1 MIGIFPASHVH
12 VRDELPDAEG
22 RLAQII
28 ARTRTSHSTPAAP
41 APPSAFHMATLR
53 EDDEMSLSDLRSN
66 PHLHPHANYLEKQ
79 EAPRPTL
86 KSGDETASGLAEPLV
101 DEIASALREWHAR
114 LFTYLSRRD
123 YRTFTAVREHID
135 ALHLGR
141 RQLLARTLEGVGG
154 SASVGLISAD
164 EAVALRRECVMRLV
178 RGNVAQGLDVL
189 VRHPAGGALVGVEA
203 DFTPTPIT
211 ANANAAPK
219 RSDTSNWV
227 SSIRMYAMQSALA
240 YIDAQGNGTGGY
252 KSSALGPVQDLF
264 APPAPLG
271 PGPGSKQG
279 GPMIQSSPSYT
290 PQSRSRSHS
299 ASQLYP
305 RTSPSNPP
313 PTQRPKFFH
322 LYLDLR
328 AFVAAPCAPG
338 ELTELFFSIY
348 SRASAAFVT
357 EDFCVLLNRSGV
369 RVGSLEADEAL
380 HSPDGGV
387 GDVSE
392 FGLVG
397 ASGSGGAL
405 GLALN
410 IPSGPSANGSSLALN
425 LSLPISPLS
434 PSSPTSTSI
443 RTLFTDLG
451 AHDLAEGLVLV
462 CKIVRRGGMKMAP
475 DGDGSSKTDNTTVG
489 ASYGQTAS
497 HQMVTIN
504 ESYTGTMSEI
514 GHGTGG
520 MGNGSRAGGSVGASA
535 RRGSEPMYRSVWEDS
550 MSQLGD
556 KNRGKNVTSPA
567 GKKSTGSGKN
577 GSAGRNGLG
586 VTTEEEEPLR
596 RPFGCAVLELDALL
610 APMLSEHGAG
620 VGAPGAVTGGGG
632 TAAGI
637 GSGASV
643 GGGGGTGFGPAR
655 EYTMP
660 IFVPVDEARFST
672 LHQDILQGHG
682 HAVEKSPR

>member
-1 MIGIFPASHVH
+1 MTIGIFPASHVH

-28 ARTRTSHSTPAAP
+28 ARARTSHPHP
-41 APPSAFHMATLR
+41 APTMLAPSNTFHMATLR

-66 PHLHPHANYLEKQ
+66 PHGNSLEKQ

-86 KSGDETASGLAEPLV
+86 KSGDETASGLVEPLV

-141 RQLLARTLEGVGG
+141 RQLLARTGE
-154 SASVGLISAD
+154 SAGVGLISAD

-203 DFTPTPIT
+203 DFTPSPVT
-211 ANANAAPK
+211 ANASAATK

-252 KSSALGPVQDLF
+252 KPSALGPVQDLF
-264 APPAPLG
+264 APPAPIPTPAKG
-271 PGPGSKQG
+271 VPA
-279 GPMIQSSPSYT
+279 IQPPSPYT
-290 PQSRSRSHS
+290 SQTRSRSHS
-299 ASQLYP
+299 ASQSP
-305 RTSPSNPP
+305 TSPSRLNNRQQYTTNASPT

-322 LYLDLR
+322 IYLDLR

-357 EDFCVLLNRSGV
+357 EDFCVVLNRSGV
-369 RVGSLEADEAL
+369 RAGNAETDDIP

-387 GDVSE
+387 RDISE
-392 FGLVG
+392 FGLVDASESG
-397 ASGSGGAL
+397 LGLSSGSGGR
-405 GLALN
+405 
-410 IPSGPSANGSSLALN
+410 NGSSLALN
-425 LSLPISPLS
+425 LSPLSPLS
-434 PSSPTSTSI
+434 PSSSSLSI

-462 CKIVRRGGMKMAP
+462 CRIVRRGGMKMAP
-475 DGDGSSKTDNTTVG
+475 DGDGSSKNDNGV
-489 ASYGQTAS
+489 SYGG
-497 HQMVTIN
+497 MGTIS
-504 ESYTGTMSEI
+504 ESYNGTMSDM
-514 GHGTGG
+514 GHTSGG
-520 MGNGSRAGGSVGASA
+520 MGNGSMGGVGGSVGASA

-550 MSQLGD
+550 VSQLGD
-556 KNRGKNVTSPA
+556 KAKSPS
-567 GKKSTGSGKN
+567 GKKSTGLGKNGTVGSGGRN
-577 GSAGRNGLG
+577 GSAGRNGMGSLA
-586 VTTEEEEPLR
+586 EEDEPLR
-596 RPFGCAVLELDALL
+596 RPFGCAVLELDALV

-620 VGAPGAVTGGGG
+620 VGAPGSTV
-632 TAAGI
+632 
-637 GSGASV
+637 GSGAATGIGAGSGV
-643 GGGGGTGFGPAR
+643 GAGAGGTGFGPAR

-682 HAVEKSPR
+682 HAVEKSPRWAYIS